1 MKNVI
6 AIFSVFLFAT
16 FLSSQELNQNVK
28 NFSQLPD
35 VYDVKISPN
44 GKMVGVLREIDQE
57 RMVSIID
64 LESRSLLHT
73 HRFIRKGQIGYFEWL
88 SDERLLFARRA
99 KFSGE
104 NRLFPSGELYA
115 TNIDGKKSIMLT
127 GPQAKKSSDT
137 TKDDP
142 RQRAL
147 MVNKLEDD
155 PDHILIQ
162 FFTSDRFNK
171 LYKLNIYNGEMER
184 YATSPVRSP
193 YYVFDAKGNL
203 MAAAGINP
211 KTYGIEIY
219 IYNKNL
225 PVEYFSGSACSGRSE
240 DCVEVVERR
249 SQKTTNK
256 NWTFWKTTSWDEELS
271 LVSYDK
277 ESNSLITIENIDN
290 DLSGVYRTNLR
301 TGDRKLIYR
310 HDVVDID
317 SVLTDDESRVY
328 GATLMDG
335 YHTIVFFKGENET
348 KDRIKNLKSK
358 FPGSTI
364 LPSAISDDLTKATF
378 MVSSDI
384 NPGVH
389 YLYDST
395 SDTLTP
401 LGKYWGSI
409 DYSGLS
415 PMEPISFKSR
425 DGTTIHGYLTKSR
438 KGDSK
443 NSPTIVHPHGGPEGV
458 RDRWGF
464 DHRVQMFASE
474 GFNVLQVNFRGSGGY
489 GKSYGRYIWSNWDG
503 VLNDIFDGMEF
514 LDEEGL
520 IDKNNTCIYGGSYGG
535 YAATQSA
542 IMRPDLF
549 RCSVSDVGVYD
560 LPGLF
565 VDGDIQAFRGGKK
578 QLEIRLGTDEE
589 RLREMSPHY
598 NAEKLTVPF
607 FMIHGKNDIRAPYDH
622 AVKFSEKLN
631 QLGIKHETLFIEKE
645 GHGYFDED
653 VRYESNMQLL
663 NFFNKYLDQAL

>member
-1 MKNVI
+1 MKKFTFLVTFL
-6 AIFSVFLFAT
+6 FSVVL
-16 FLSSQELNQNVK
+16 LSEEINENVK

-57 RMVSIID
+57 RMVSIINLD
-64 LESRSLLHT
+64 TRELIYN
-73 HRFIRKGQIGYFEWL
+73 HRFIRKGQVGNFEWL
-88 SDERLLFARRA
+88 NDERLLFARRA

-137 TKDDP
+137 VKDDP

-155 PDHILIQ
+155 PDRILIQ
-162 FFTSDRFNK
+162 FFTSDRFHK
-171 LYKLNIYNGEMER
+171 LYKLNTNNGEIER
-184 YATSPVRSP
+184 YATSPVRDP

-203 MAAAGINP
+203 MAVAGINP
-211 KTYGIEIY
+211 KTFNLEIY

-225 PVEYFSGSACSGRSE
+225 PVEYFSGSACSGQGV
-240 DCVEVVERR
+240 DCVEVVERK

-256 NWTFWKTTSWDEELS
+256 NWTFWRTTSWDEELS

-277 ESNSLITIENIDN
+277 NTNSLITIENVDS
-290 DLSGVYRTNLR
+290 DLSGIYRTNLR

-317 SVLTDDESRVY
+317 SVLTDDESNVY

-335 YHTIVFFKGENET
+335 YHTLVFFKGENET
-348 KDRIKNLKSK
+348 KDRIKLIKSK
-358 FPGSTI
+358 FPGSLI
-364 LPSAISDDLTKATF
+364 IPSAVSDDLTRSTF

-384 NPGVH
+384 NPGIH
-389 YLYDST
+389 YLYDSG
-395 SDTLTP
+395 SDSLTP

-409 DYSGLS
+409 DYSNLAY
-415 PMEPISFKSR
+415 MEPISFKSQ
-425 DGTTIHGYLTKSR
+425 DGTMIHGYLTKSR

-464 DHRVQMFASE
+464 DSRVQMFASE
-474 GFNVLQVNFRGSGGY
+474 GFNVLQINFRGSGGY
-489 GKSYGRYIWSNWDG
+489 GKSYGRFIRGNWDG
-503 VLNDIFDGMEF
+503 VLNDIFDGMNY
-514 LDEEGL
+514 LHNEGQ
-520 IDKNNTCIYGGSYGG
+520 INKYNSCIYGGSYGG
-535 YAATQSA
+535 YAATQAA

-549 RCSVSDVGVYD
+549 KCSVSDVGVYD

-565 VDGDIQAFRGGKK
+565 KDGDIQAFRGGQK

-589 RLREMSPHY
+589 RLIEMSPHY

-607 FMIHGKNDIRAPYDH
+607 FMIHGKNDIRAPYEH
-622 AVKFSEKLN
+622 AVDFSKKLN
-631 QLGIKHETLFIEKE
+631 RLGIKHKTLFIENE
-645 GHGYFDED
+645 GHGYFDEG

-663 NFFNKYLDQAL
+663 DFFNQYLN

>member
-1 MKNVI
+1 MKNI
-6 AIFSVFLFAT
+6 ITIFLVFTLST
-16 FLSSQELNQNVK
+16 FLSSQDINQNVK

-64 LESRSLLHT
+64 LESKSLLHT
-73 HRFIRKGQIGYFEWL
+73 HRFIRKGQIGNFDWL
-88 SDERLLFARRA
+88 SNERLLFARRA

-127 GPQAKKSSDT
+127 GRQAKKSSDT
-137 TKDDP
+137 TRDDP

-162 FFTSDRFNK
+162 FFTSDRFNR
-171 LYKLNIYNGEMER
+171 LYRLNIHNGEMER

-193 YYVFDAKGNL
+193 NYVFDAKGNL

-211 KTYGIEIY
+211 KTYAVEIY
-219 IYNKNL
+219 IYTKNL
-225 PVEYFSGSACSGRSE
+225 PAEYFSGSACSVRAD
-240 DCVEVVERR
+240 DCIVVIGEG
-249 SQKTTNK
+249 SQKIKNK
-256 NWTFWKTTSWDEELS
+256 NWTFWKTTSWDEELR

-277 ESNSLITIENIDN
+277 ESNSLITVENVDH
-290 DLSGVYRTNLR
+290 DLSGVYRTNFR

-317 SVLTDDESRVY
+317 AVLTDDESKVY

-335 YHTIVFFKGENET
+335 YHTLIFFKGENET
-348 KDRIKNLKSK
+348 KDRIKKLKSL

-364 LPSAISDDLTKATF
+364 SPSAESDDSTKSTF

-384 NPGVH
+384 NPGIH

-395 SDTLTP
+395 SDSLTP

-409 DYSGLS
+409 DYSNLS
-415 PMEPISFKSR
+415 FMEPIAFKSR

-438 KGDSK
+438 NGDSK
-443 NSPTIVHPHGGPEGV
+443 NSPTIVNPHGGPEGI

-464 DHRVQMFASE
+464 DIGVQMLASE

-489 GKSYGRYIWSNWDG
+489 GKTYGRYIWGNWDG
-503 VLNDIFDGMEF
+503 VLNDIFDGMEY
-514 LDEEGL
+514 LHEEGL

-542 IMRPDLF
+542 IMRSDLF

-565 VDGDIQAFRGGKK
+565 IEGDIQAFRGGKK
-578 QLEIRLGTDEE
+578 MLELRLGTDKE
-589 RLREMSPHY
+589 RLKEMSPHY

-622 AVKFSEKLN
+622 AINFSKKLN
-631 QLGIKHETLFIEKE
+631 QLGIKHKTLFIEKE

-653 VRYESNMQLL
+653 VRYERNMELL
-663 NFFNKYLDQAL
+663 NFFNQYLDRAL